1 MAENGENRRRSY
13 NFIVYLEGKRI
24 GFERLSGLSEEE
36 NFEVLREGGWNR
48 AVYALVSGG
57 GRQERSLTLERGVL
71 EREME
76 FRLYQPGYRF
86 REEVAIYVADQK
98 GEIKK
103 EYYLAGAYI
112 RRISLNEL
120 SARDSGLQVASIEL
134 GYETLEEE
142 GSRDS
147 GAWRKL

>member
-1 MAENGENRRRSY
+1 MAYYFHWDYETVMQMDHMTRRRFCAEISETIRRSAESRKIFLNCRAGGTKAVAENGENRRRSY

-76 FRLYQPGYRF
+76 FRLYQPGYRSGK
-86 REEVAIYVADQK
+86 RWPSMWQT
-98 GEIKK
+98 
-103 EYYLAGAYI
+103 
-112 RRISLNEL
+112 RRV
-120 SARDSGLQVASIEL
+120 R
-134 GYETLEEE
+134 
-142 GSRDS
+142 
-147 GAWRKL
+147 